1 MIVSDAW
8 LSKWN
13 CAIDCLFSITVG
25 TVARRCVLS
34 VQAAQW
40 QYRTLVTSAWSECV
54 TIVDF
59 SLMMNS
65 ECVKSVWLLTD
76 CWHCSHSMW
85 QGLCN
90 STLSTCLS
98 VCLSHLLTPACC
110 GGFAAVGPVGRRYRS
125 VVVATG
131 CRSSTAFSS
140 KREQC
145 NVVCWHRKLNTD
157 LFSDLMHVMSQLTT
171 YNSWKYWKSA
181 GIWSPC

>member
-98 VCLSHLLTPACC
+98 VCLSVPSVDACMLRWVCCC
-110 GGFAAVGPVGRRYRS
+110 GPSGQEISISSGGHRVPQQHSIQQQTRAV
-125 VVVATG
+125 
-131 CRSSTAFSS
+131 
-140 KREQC
+140 
-145 NVVCWHRKLNTD
+145 
-157 LFSDLMHVMSQLTT
+157 
-171 YNSWKYWKSA
+171 
-181 GIWSPC
+181 